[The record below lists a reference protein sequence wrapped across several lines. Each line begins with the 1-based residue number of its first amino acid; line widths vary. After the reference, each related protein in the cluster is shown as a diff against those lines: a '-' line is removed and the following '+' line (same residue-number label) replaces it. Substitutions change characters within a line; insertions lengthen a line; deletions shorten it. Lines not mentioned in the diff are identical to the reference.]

1 MRLSVPNLVQ
11 YQGSKRKLAPAILSY
26 MPAIDG
32 MLIEPFCGMAS
43 ITLAAAQNNRASFYW
58 LNDVNQDVVNVL
70 NAAINNP
77 DSLASDYERIWLE
90 QFDYADG
97 HVQHYYAMRDECNA
111 GNDNPAVFLYLMAR
125 CVKGAVRYG
134 PNGLNQSPDKRR
146 HGTKPSLMRS
156 NIGTVSALLKG
167 RSRVSSL
174 DYKDVLAECGVGDL
188 VYMDPPYQGTSGTRD
203 SRYVSGV
210 AVDELESEL
219 FSLDSRGIRYVLSY
233 DGVCGVKSYG
243 RELSSDLKCHK
254 YLLDAGRST
263 QSTLLGRDDRTLEA
277 LYVSD
282 DIVPMCPNSELPL
295 MD

>member
-1 MRLSVPNLVQ
+1 
-11 YQGSKRKLAPAILSY
+11 

-146 HGTKPSLMRS
+146 HGTKPSLMCS

-219 FSLDSRGIRYVLSY
+219 FSLDSRGIRYILSY